1 MRFQIL
7 SDIHLECYNTL
18 PDIKNFLIP
27 SAPYLILAGDICFF
41 EHHNFLPFFENVS
54 PLFEK
59 IFYILGNH
67 EYFDS
72 NKLPKNS
79 FKSIPFLIKET
90 LKHLK
95 NIYVLQNDYFE
106 SNDFI
111 ILGTTLWTSH
121 RIKPKDPLI
130 KLTNNPDFIAYSK
143 KKLPSLKIFQQ
154 ENDTDYNWLKNFLK
168 EHNKNKF
175 IIVVTHYLPSYKL
188 IPKKYRNCE
197 NNFLYA
203 SHYDELLEYS
213 HAWVFGHGHT
223 SVQKNI
229 KGCLCISNTYG
240 YNFERKNLKVIKEI
254 NHSLTKTI
262 CIGSS
267 L

>member
-27 SAPYLILAGDICFF
+27 STPYLILAGDICFF
-41 EHHNFLPFFENVS
+41 EHPNFLPFFEIVS

-67 EYFDS
+67 EYFSD
-72 NKLPKNS
+72 KLPKNS
-79 FKSIPFLIKET
+79 FKSIPFLIKEN

-106 SNDFI
+106 ANDFI

-130 KLTNNPDFIAYSK
+130 KLTNNPDFINYSEK
-143 KKLPSLKIFQQ
+143 TLPSLKIFQ
-154 ENDTDYNWLKNFLK
+154 
-168 EHNKNKF
+168 
-175 IIVVTHYLPSYKL
+175 L
-188 IPKKYRNCE
+188 ILVKCTNGRVHC
-197 NNFLYA
+197 
-203 SHYDELLEYS
+203 SH
-213 HAWVFGHGHT
+213 
-223 SVQKNI
+223 
-229 KGCLCISNTYG
+229 
-240 YNFERKNLKVIKEI
+240 
-254 NHSLTKTI
+254 
-262 CIGSS
+262 
-267 L
+267 